1 MTSALIGWIASI
13 LFILILVGGFFVG
26 FWRGFKRSTANL
38 IFSVIGV
45 IIAFFITP
53 VITNAVLGIQVNYE
67 GSQVQLKDLV
77 YEMIISIGDVK
88 QMISTNA
95 NLKTLVANLPAA
107 LFSTLIFIIVTI
119 LVEMVIYIIYKIC
132 NFAFIKGPKGGKLFG
147 GIVGVAKTFIVTII
161 AFMPFAG
168 LIGLANNLT
177 TANDYS
183 IRTASVQTVTEDTEG
198 QEDETKIYSLAA
210 DQLPNEAVIVI
221 RGLENN
227 MLTKCSSLFGLDNA
241 MFDYYSGVKVDGG
254 KVHIREELQNAY
266 DVADFGYQI
275 SKYEMK
281 DIDFSVINYD
291 KLLEAVNA
299 FTGSD
304 LFKQI
309 ISKTV
314 YDVIVD
320 YDKYTFIPTDSEIND
335 ILVELGTNL
344 ATVENVST
352 YFSSDIDKLV
362 KTFKTVGKSGIINDV
377 LALETNSIENLA
389 DVLTSEDNV
398 EAFEAAINNV
408 FALNTVQDS
417 ISSVMQT
424 VVTKVSTEL
433 DEVSIN
439 SADIS
444 ENGWKEIA
452 SSITTVVKDFAEVSK
467 IVNVGDVLADPTV
480 LLDKTKHYDLNSLT
494 QKIGDIIDQVRT
506 NKLLQTADNKPVVD
520 KMLEKNKLALPKT
533 KLTSIDGKQ
542 VDIKTYKD
550 LMKFVAPSLIK
561 IRDEGIYDLATGNS
575 TTVEKVVS
583 LGEIVSKEN
592 NATLLADIVMPLYQI
607 DFTRDIIVDTLT
619 SELGTE
625 YINLGVLNGYDE
637 WNSDLALISNML
649 ITLSSSTVND
659 TTYLELAV
667 NNKFDKVLNSL
678 TSTTVEGVV
687 KPILT
692 AKATEPLR
700 VKLFDGLKA
709 ELDKYTNVETTI
721 SLNGVSFT
729 GEDSQTQEV
738 IDVLEAFVE
747 INKINIGSIA
757 NAKHESVAALFE
769 VMQLNAY
776 RTVKLEGK
784 EAEGILA
791 DAFVNLVNAYKD
803 AYSDV
808 VDYIEENEELCEELG
823 VSSLAPENYVRID
836 FAQLIEVMDRVNGEI
851 AG

>member
-452 SSITTVVKDFAEVSK
+452 SSITTVVKDFAEV
-467 IVNVGDVLADPTV
+467 
-480 LLDKTKHYDLNSLT
+480 
-494 QKIGDIIDQVRT
+494 
-506 NKLLQTADNKPVVD
+506 
-520 KMLEKNKLALPKT
+520 
-533 KLTSIDGKQ
+533 
-542 VDIKTYKD
+542 
-550 LMKFVAPSLIK
+550 
-561 IRDEGIYDLATGNS
+561 
-575 TTVEKVVS
+575 
-583 LGEIVSKEN
+583 
-592 NATLLADIVMPLYQI
+592 
-607 DFTRDIIVDTLT
+607 
-619 SELGTE
+619 
-625 YINLGVLNGYDE
+625 
-637 WNSDLALISNML
+637 
-649 ITLSSSTVND
+649 
-659 TTYLELAV
+659 
-667 NNKFDKVLNSL
+667 
-678 TSTTVEGVV
+678 
-687 KPILT
+687 
-692 AKATEPLR
+692 
-700 VKLFDGLKA
+700 
-709 ELDKYTNVETTI
+709 
-721 SLNGVSFT
+721 
-729 GEDSQTQEV
+729 
-738 IDVLEAFVE
+738 
-747 INKINIGSIA
+747 
-757 NAKHESVAALFE
+757 
-769 VMQLNAY
+769 
-776 RTVKLEGK
+776 
-784 EAEGILA
+784 
-791 DAFVNLVNAYKD
+791 
-803 AYSDV
+803 
-808 VDYIEENEELCEELG
+808 
-823 VSSLAPENYVRID
+823 
-836 FAQLIEVMDRVNGEI
+836 
-851 AG
+851 